1 MPKTENINIRI
12 EPELK
17 NRNNFDE
24 TEFVKAVSIL
34 SNGETLPTKYCYPFR
49 LVLFFYSYINC
60 LFIFLIIQQV
70 FYCKSICATLCC
82 CICI

>member
-24 TEFVKAVSIL
+24 TEFVKVVSIL

-70 FYCKSICATLCC
+70 FYCKSICATLRC

>member
-24 TEFVKAVSIL
+24 TEFVKAVSML
-34 SNGETLPTKYCYPFR
+34 SNGETLPPKYCNHILEP
-49 LVLFFYSYINC
+49 
-60 LFIFLIIQQV
+60 
-70 FYCKSICATLCC
+70 KSERIL
-82 CICI
+82 

>member
-24 TEFVKAVSIL
+24 TEFVKVVSML
-34 SNGETLPTKYCYPFR
+34 SNGETLPPKYCNHILEPKSERILWMSYKTWLVKYIR
-49 LVLFFYSYINC
+49 LIM
-60 LFIFLIIQQV
+60 IF
-70 FYCKSICATLCC
+70 
-82 CICI
+82 